1 MRRYHGQIRRAH
13 RWFSLQKNS
22 YCSEFGLGAAGSYP
36 RFQKEVLFILMRAGL
51 AALWSTYL
59 SPPAPILSSGN
70 YQNPC
75 ESCRKAVVKGVPPL
89 VSANV
94 SLLLFSSWKLIVWSV
109 ATSANRAKCLSSCRP
124 RQGVAIIG
132 THGTAHSTD
141 RFPASGSLIRH
152 SAAAR
157 PPETLPLPLP
167 LPSLPSWLQ
176 TGARD
181 GMLPPFC

>member
-13 RWFSLQKNS
+13 RWFSLQKDF

-36 RFQKEVLFILMRAGL
+36 RFLKEVLFILIRAGL

-59 SPPAPILSSGN
+59 SPPAPICLENSLA
-70 YQNPC
+70 PC
-75 ESCRKAVVKGVPPL
+75 ESCRKAVVKGAPPL

-109 ATSANRAKCLSSCRP
+109 ATSANRAKCHSYCRP

-132 THGTAHSTD
+132 NPRNSPLNRSISCIKPSD
-141 RFPASGSLIRH
+141 SSP
-152 SAAAR
+152 AAAR
-157 PPETLPLPLP
+157 PPETFAPSPPP
-167 LPSLPSWLQ
+167 LPSLRTRLQ
-176 TGARD
+176 TGVRD
-181 GMLPPFC
+181 EMLSRFC